1 MPVDMTSQFRNEA
14 WLDLQEVHSSL
25 NYLKEKLDKTGRKID
40 ATSSS
45 GPIQFNFPG
54 LPTSSTDVY
63 NEDRRAAACFD
74 AAALSTGDKRHRGN
88 LQNAKRRDF
97 HSGESPKRR
106 GSCDGQRTFVK
117 PVCINKEMLSW
128 DAFHRLPSRHDHF
141 ASASSAFALGDDK
154 DRFQVSSSL
163 RPSGHVRYRAGERVP
178 NDGALPGYENGTS
191 SGAMDKLRRVI
202 ERQRRAA
209 ERRTLRKVHAPLEC
223 DPVHRDSSRPRP
235 RLDVP
240 AAVPPPRS
248 EHVDSEH
255 VAIPLKIPE
264 NLVTAVPRKIHHAA
278 PMIFPSAAAD
288 LPMPQVEEDAS
299 EHRLRSAVP
308 DEDYVDDY
316 LEFLRMRI
324 EEKETES
331 AEKLSRIV
339 AAVPRS
345 VADAP
350 RVLADVPRFFAD
362 ASRVA
367 GDGWS
372 LEEARCID
380 QEADGRV
387 EQLVWKRKVVN
398 MPPPKEYRG
407 FSLVGGSPRARK
419 KKQQQRA
426 VAPKQS
432 APVVASSNPAVDAKS
447 TAGAPLEKDLA
458 RPAKKSAIT
467 PTSWKEGRDLA
478 LKKHGPVPSN
488 ADSKSSQHQ
497 SSKPLEDDVDSSE
510 GAASHLQGPSLEQ
523 NHATEPPGTM
533 SGLSARARAQSVK
546 RKAQLQ
552 AEAAERPSP
561 APKVRHYDAPAV
573 REFIAKQRRS
583 RQDDRRREQLGT
595 AQVVRAK
602 EERLEKLYALQRR
615 TARVSAQRGR
625 QRSRQQQEER
635 AFVEQFAERL
645 KSIPVRNGAASQP
658 WCEADDDALNDDDS
672 SPSDIASS
680 NVGDAAVRANSSTKP
695 PPRRDQEVQVSR
707 QCSVEKNDRQPVE
720 KPDSR
725 PVIGVS
731 SDHESG
737 SSSEC
742 PSRPFGFP
750 LQEVPELG
758 SRYEPTEQVRNL
770 GRLAVS
776 INNMIDEQMLRMGIP
791 NLPEMPPHQ
800 GNQNDEDLP
809 ARLRRLVSA
818 FDVADLDAIVA
829 EHSGATSS
837 NSEICGV
844 KEADAAEMARNFFR
858 AHVEELKKGQAA
870 KGRSDSKE
878 DTSEAPREV
887 VESGDVSM
895 IDKAVSAPSFNA
907 SRLFTLDEEPS
918 HHLMPDPNN
927 IASAWRKKNVK
938 AFLTSTR
945 LGGDSMLPSFGRSAD
960 LPLSPLKT
968 LREAKPSQRISEG
981 TSGELRTS
989 LLLEDSTTHSATR
1002 KSHRDSADHQGDIHR
1017 TVTTGPPAETMT
1029 AAQSRES
1036 EATHMTPPSVGVE
1049 SAKISRKGDV
1059 VPSTPASRDVSRGS
1073 VQEEK
1078 KSGLVSSSA
1087 ALPPL
1092 GAVGGACVPAVA
1104 APRKVNLDDDRAWIL
1119 LEAQAKAA
1127 LASAETARQLVQDR
1141 GPSMM
1146 ERRSEDLARLL
1157 TAGTVAAAS
1166 ALAASLATRGFGS
1179 YVHPSQN
1186 VEEKQPAA
1194 EDTLDGKL
1202 HTLSSASSTTAPGIT
1217 DEGSFESDD
1226 DKTST
1231 TRRTTTEES
1240 RSPPLT
1246 KDGADG
1252 GSGAPEALPT
1262 ELDNSKNGALS
1273 ESVSEELGALG
1284 LSDSSTDKRR
1294 EKPATPSKK
1303 RQPKNV
1309 VPLSADSSATE
1320 DSTGARMWSQSSAF
1334 DPLLLDKD
1342 LLSCSLTE
1350 RQSVPGREG
1359 DGAERPL
1366 ALLRLQERDLVE
1378 RARAELAW
1386 LEVLKRK
1393 CREGGLED
1401 RMPALRKKQRGI
1413 LIRLHQKRAELKALQ
1428 ARHLSQPSPQSK
1440 ASLDASSVPTRSV
1453 TEVPPDSFVS
1463 EPVEASSFLSD
1474 HGTDPTGEVSSK
1486 LEESEEVESKTL
1498 LQSSHASALE
1508 SGSVLELPEDST
1520 HLKLNASK
1528 RLLEERQQELQ
1539 GRRKNVQELLDW
1551 QKRLNAEE
1559 ASVRAL
1565 ERRALARLRAR
1576 AAKAPQG
1583 KTESVSV
1590 TPPPSNPPDTTSKQS
1605 DEGKGSETV
1614 DAAST
1619 EEDIAEETAAT
1630 APVTVTD
1637 SVPEEEMDEQ
1647 TSGDQQGTSTIESR
1661 VVASGSSFEAEVQ
1674 TETATKRS
1682 SSSRRSSPRS
1692 HDRPSSRALSSGRT
1706 AAALLLK
1713 RPLVPRMRGPKDSG
1727 SGSEDSF
1734 NVSLSET
1741 ASDQSDI
1748 EVRILALSEE
1758 LKKRQLEAVQ
1768 LRKEQR
1774 RRRTEFLREKE
1785 ESLKR
1790 HIEVYDTLIQ
1800 QAKEELEKEL
1810 DLAQHDKSVCVK
1822 PQIKKP
1828 RAAEQRKHRIP
1839 QLSPDSSLP
1848 APPLV
1853 PQAKSSKPKTES
1865 PQETSSN
1872 SSSTKAVSEGEVPTE
1887 VPSSEIID
1895 AASSIEE
1902 RSHDDA
1908 ASAIEDDSKAAVS
1921 EEISERVSEEIQEA
1935 SFQEEESLR
1944 GQATDASTS
1953 SAQGTSTKTLSAKE
1967 RGVSVRSEKSDDVSE
1982 DTGPEGVP
1990 SSANKTDASSSHRT
2004 EPPLSAKDLNES
2016 SVEDTPK
2023 SSLDAIEEDVR
2034 SSTAAHESSIK
2045 DVEASMIAAENT
2057 IVPVTT
2063 PEAEAEAQLEDDFD
2077 AVESFAEYSEEIV
2090 RSTFLDDS
2098 SKRVVED
2105 DADQDEQVEMAVES
2119 IWSCLLDD
2127 TAYVFREALLGA
2139 KVSHEAQR
2147 SEVIRKEGDGENASR
2162 HFSSS
2167 TEKTE
2172 NEGKVSLG
2180 DFDEEKGVLVSQCSE
2195 DGGATAGAKT
2205 ETVKQGDQWD
2215 GSELNS
2221 IAEKLVSDA
2230 IRCVLAVAREKGML
2244 ASGEVARVSDV
2255 SRKVS
2260 VILASIE
2267 EKRNSREMR
2276 KPQDH
2281 MVLATDLDEDE
2292 VAWKDAPAVFLALD
2306 KESPP
2311 EKSGKELCSRA
2322 VQAEDCFLSTTS
2334 EQDWFDDDFGLGSGD
2349 QVFAY
2354 QRCIPNKPPPP
2365 YSPPKGGL
2373 ASRMPQE
2380 PPWSV
2385 PRTEAD
2391 IAAVVRKAAAVVYE
2405 AAALG
2410 VDVEALRWDAGDLD
2424 EDVPASGVSPESGVE
2439 AESRRCYA
2447 EFLFDL
2453 TKELAQDMFC
2463 IGPSEVFPPWQR
2475 GVRLRRRRPL
2485 PASRDDFVAALEK
2498 RVLSERGFGRGDT
2511 GTSKWDA
2518 SRGANFVDAL
2528 LHREVCEEEPE
2539 WVDYS
2544 REEVAVKDQVAD
2556 AIFLLLVDDTL
2567 EELKSLWNGAR

>member
-1 MPVDMTSQFRNEA
+1 
-14 WLDLQEVHSSL
+14 
-25 NYLKEKLDKTGRKID
+25 
-40 ATSSS
+40 
-45 GPIQFNFPG
+45 
-54 LPTSSTDVY
+54 
-63 NEDRRAAACFD
+63 
-74 AAALSTGDKRHRGN
+74 
-88 LQNAKRRDF
+88 
-97 HSGESPKRR
+97 
-106 GSCDGQRTFVK
+106 
-117 PVCINKEMLSW
+117 
-128 DAFHRLPSRHDHF
+128 
-141 ASASSAFALGDDK
+141 
-154 DRFQVSSSL
+154 
-163 RPSGHVRYRAGERVP
+163 
-178 NDGALPGYENGTS
+178 
-191 SGAMDKLRRVI
+191 
-202 ERQRRAA
+202 
-209 ERRTLRKVHAPLEC
+209 
-223 DPVHRDSSRPRP
+223 
-235 RLDVP
+235 
-240 AAVPPPRS
+240 
-248 EHVDSEH
+248 
-255 VAIPLKIPE
+255 
-264 NLVTAVPRKIHHAA
+264 
-278 PMIFPSAAAD
+278 
-288 LPMPQVEEDAS
+288 
-299 EHRLRSAVP
+299 
-308 DEDYVDDY
+308 
-316 LEFLRMRI
+316 
-324 EEKETES
+324 
-331 AEKLSRIV
+331 
-339 AAVPRS
+339 
-345 VADAP
+345 
-350 RVLADVPRFFAD
+350 
-362 ASRVA
+362 
-367 GDGWS
+367 
-372 LEEARCID
+372 
-380 QEADGRV
+380 
-387 EQLVWKRKVVN
+387 
-398 MPPPKEYRG
+398 
-407 FSLVGGSPRARK
+407 
-419 KKQQQRA
+419 
-426 VAPKQS
+426 
-432 APVVASSNPAVDAKS
+432 
-447 TAGAPLEKDLA
+447 
-458 RPAKKSAIT
+458 
-467 PTSWKEGRDLA
+467 
-478 LKKHGPVPSN
+478 
-488 ADSKSSQHQ
+488 
-497 SSKPLEDDVDSSE
+497 
-510 GAASHLQGPSLEQ
+510 
-523 NHATEPPGTM
+523 
-533 SGLSARARAQSVK
+533 
-546 RKAQLQ
+546 
-552 AEAAERPSP
+552 
-561 APKVRHYDAPAV
+561 
-573 REFIAKQRRS
+573 
-583 RQDDRRREQLGT
+583 
-595 AQVVRAK
+595 
-602 EERLEKLYALQRR
+602 
-615 TARVSAQRGR
+615 
-625 QRSRQQQEER
+625 
-635 AFVEQFAERL
+635 
-645 KSIPVRNGAASQP
+645 
-658 WCEADDDALNDDDS
+658 
-672 SPSDIASS
+672 
-680 NVGDAAVRANSSTKP
+680 
-695 PPRRDQEVQVSR
+695 
-707 QCSVEKNDRQPVE
+707 
-720 KPDSR
+720 
-725 PVIGVS
+725 
-731 SDHESG
+731 
-737 SSSEC
+737 
-742 PSRPFGFP
+742 
-750 LQEVPELG
+750 
-758 SRYEPTEQVRNL
+758 
-770 GRLAVS
+770 
-776 INNMIDEQMLRMGIP
+776 
-791 NLPEMPPHQ
+791 
-800 GNQNDEDLP
+800 
-809 ARLRRLVSA
+809 
-818 FDVADLDAIVA
+818 
-829 EHSGATSS
+829 
-837 NSEICGV
+837 
-844 KEADAAEMARNFFR
+844 
-858 AHVEELKKGQAA
+858 
-870 KGRSDSKE
+870 
-878 DTSEAPREV
+878 
-887 VESGDVSM
+887 
-895 IDKAVSAPSFNA
+895 
-907 SRLFTLDEEPS
+907 
-918 HHLMPDPNN
+918 MPDPNN

-968 LREAKPSQRISEG
+968 LREAGPSQRISEG

-989 LLLEDSTTHSATR
+989 LLLEDSTAHGATR
-1002 KSHRDSADHQGDIHR
+1002 KSHRDSAGRQGDVHR
-1017 TVTTGPPAETMT
+1017 TVTAGPPAKTMT

-1036 EATHMTPPSVGVE
+1036 EATHVTPPSVGVE
-1049 SAKISRKGDV
+1049 SAKTSQEGDV
-1059 VPSTPASRDVSRGS
+1059 VPSTSASRDVSRGS

-1078 KSGLVSSSA
+1078 KTGLVSSSA
-1087 ALPPL
+1087 ALPHL

-1186 VEEKQPAA
+1186 VEEKRPAA
-1194 EDTLDGKL
+1194 EDTLDGKP

-1246 KDGADG
+1246 KDGADV
-1252 GSGAPEALPT
+1252 GSGAPEAPPT
-1262 ELDNSKNGALS
+1262 ELDNSKDGALS

-1284 LSDSSTDKRR
+1284 LSDSSTDKRK
-1294 EKPATPSKK
+1294 EKPPTPSKK

-1393 CREGGLED
+1393 CREGGSED

-1428 ARHLSQPSPQSK
+1428 ARHLSQPPPQSK

-1463 EPVEASSFLSD
+1463 GECRLPGSHIGTWVSSSFFSD

-1486 LEESEEVESKTL
+1486 LEDKTL

-1630 APVTVTD
+1630 APVTVTE

-1674 TETATKRS
+1674 TETTTKRS

-1692 HDRPSSRALSSGRT
+1692 HDRPPSRALSSGRT

-1848 APPLV
+1848 VPPLV
-1853 PQAKSSKPKTES
+1853 SQAKSSKPKAES

-1872 SSSTKAVSEGEVPTE
+1872 SSSTKAVSGREVPTE

-1902 RSHDDA
+1902 RSHDDT
-1908 ASAIEDDSKAAVS
+1908 ASAIEDNSKAAVS

-1935 SFQEEESLR
+1935 SFQEEDSLR
-1944 GQATDASTS
+1944 GQATDTSAS

-1967 RGVSVRSEKSDDVSE
+1967 RGVSFRSEKSDEISE
-1982 DTGPEGVP
+1982 DTASEGVP

-2016 SVEDTPK
+2016 SVEDAPK

-2034 SSTAAHESSIK
+2034 SSTVAHESSVK
-2045 DVEASMIAAENT
+2045 DVEASSIAAENT
-2057 IVPVTT
+2057 IAPVT
-2063 PEAEAEAQLEDDFD
+2063 PHEAKAEVQPEDDFD

-2098 SKRVVED
+2098 SKQVVED
-2105 DADQDEQVEMAVES
+2105 DADQDEQVETAVES

-2127 TAYVFREALLGA
+2127 TAHVFREALLGT
-2139 KVSHEAQR
+2139 KDNHEARRPDGVQ
-2147 SEVIRKEGDGENASR
+2147 KEGDGENASR
-2162 HFSSS
+2162 QFGGS

-2172 NEGKVSLG
+2172 HEGKVSLG
-2180 DFDEEKGVLVSQCSE
+2180 DFDEEQGVLVSQCSE
-2195 DGGATAGAKT
+2195 DGSAPAGEAT
-2205 ETVKQGDQWD
+2205 ETAKQGDQWD

-2230 IRCVLAVAREKGML
+2230 ICCVLAVAKEKGML
-2244 ASGEVARVSDV
+2244 ASGEVSRMSDV

-2306 KESPP
+2306 RESPP

-2391 IAAVVRKAAAVVYE
+2391 IAAAVRKAAALVYE

-2410 VDVEALRWDAGDLD
+2410 EDVEALRCDTDDLD
-2424 EDVPASGVSPESGVE
+2424 EDVPASGASPESGVE

-2463 IGPSEVFPPWQR
+2463 ISPSEVSPPWQR

-2485 PASRDDFVAALEK
+2485 PTSRDDFVAALEK
-2498 RVLSERGFGRGDT
+2498 RVLSERGFGRGDM

>member
-1 MPVDMTSQFRNEA
+1 MTSQFRNEA

-552 AEAAERPSP
+552 AEAAERPTP

-800 GNQNDEDLP
+800 GEFP
-809 ARLRRLVSA
+809 
-818 FDVADLDAIVA
+818 
-829 EHSGATSS
+829 
-837 NSEICGV
+837 CGLY
-844 KEADAAEMARNFFR
+844 
-858 AHVEELKKGQAA
+858 LK
-870 KGRSDSKE
+870 RILKE

-1226 DKTST
+1226 EKTST

-1463 EPVEASSFLSD
+1463 E
-1474 HGTDPTGEVSSK
+1474 
-1486 LEESEEVESKTL
+1486 
-1498 LQSSHASALE
+1498 
-1508 SGSVLELPEDST
+1508 LPEDST

-1528 RLLEERQQELQ
+1528 R
-1539 GRRKNVQELLDW
+1539 
-1551 QKRLNAEE
+1551 
-1559 ASVRAL
+1559 
-1565 ERRALARLRAR
+1565 
-1576 AAKAPQG
+1576 
-1583 KTESVSV
+1583 
-1590 TPPPSNPPDTTSKQS
+1590 
-1605 DEGKGSETV
+1605 
-1614 DAAST
+1614 
-1619 EEDIAEETAAT
+1619 
-1630 APVTVTD
+1630 
-1637 SVPEEEMDEQ
+1637 
-1647 TSGDQQGTSTIESR
+1647 
-1661 VVASGSSFEAEVQ
+1661 
-1674 TETATKRS
+1674 
-1682 SSSRRSSPRS
+1682 
-1692 HDRPSSRALSSGRT
+1692 
-1706 AAALLLK
+1706 
-1713 RPLVPRMRGPKDSG
+1713 
-1727 SGSEDSF
+1727 
-1734 NVSLSET
+1734 
-1741 ASDQSDI
+1741 
-1748 EVRILALSEE
+1748 
-1758 LKKRQLEAVQ
+1758 
-1768 LRKEQR
+1768 
-1774 RRRTEFLREKE
+1774 
-1785 ESLKR
+1785 
-1790 HIEVYDTLIQ
+1790 
-1800 QAKEELEKEL
+1800 
-1810 DLAQHDKSVCVK
+1810 
-1822 PQIKKP
+1822 
-1828 RAAEQRKHRIP
+1828 
-1839 QLSPDSSLP
+1839 
-1848 APPLV
+1848 
-1853 PQAKSSKPKTES
+1853 
-1865 PQETSSN
+1865 
-1872 SSSTKAVSEGEVPTE
+1872 
-1887 VPSSEIID
+1887 
-1895 AASSIEE
+1895 
-1902 RSHDDA
+1902 
-1908 ASAIEDDSKAAVS
+1908 
-1921 EEISERVSEEIQEA
+1921 
-1935 SFQEEESLR
+1935 
-1944 GQATDASTS
+1944 
-1953 SAQGTSTKTLSAKE
+1953 
-1967 RGVSVRSEKSDDVSE
+1967 
-1982 DTGPEGVP
+1982 
-1990 SSANKTDASSSHRT
+1990 
-2004 EPPLSAKDLNES
+2004 
-2016 SVEDTPK
+2016 
-2023 SSLDAIEEDVR
+2023 
-2034 SSTAAHESSIK
+2034 
-2045 DVEASMIAAENT
+2045 
-2057 IVPVTT
+2057 
-2063 PEAEAEAQLEDDFD
+2063 
-2077 AVESFAEYSEEIV
+2077 
-2090 RSTFLDDS
+2090 
-2098 SKRVVED
+2098 
-2105 DADQDEQVEMAVES
+2105 
-2119 IWSCLLDD
+2119 
-2127 TAYVFREALLGA
+2127 
-2139 KVSHEAQR
+2139 
-2147 SEVIRKEGDGENASR
+2147 
-2162 HFSSS
+2162 
-2167 TEKTE
+2167 
-2172 NEGKVSLG
+2172 
-2180 DFDEEKGVLVSQCSE
+2180 
-2195 DGGATAGAKT
+2195 
-2205 ETVKQGDQWD
+2205 
-2215 GSELNS
+2215 
-2221 IAEKLVSDA
+2221 
-2230 IRCVLAVAREKGML
+2230 
-2244 ASGEVARVSDV
+2244 
-2255 SRKVS
+2255 
-2260 VILASIE
+2260 
-2267 EKRNSREMR
+2267 
-2276 KPQDH
+2276 
-2281 MVLATDLDEDE
+2281 
-2292 VAWKDAPAVFLALD
+2292 
-2306 KESPP
+2306 
-2311 EKSGKELCSRA
+2311 
-2322 VQAEDCFLSTTS
+2322 
-2334 EQDWFDDDFGLGSGD
+2334 
-2349 QVFAY
+2349 
-2354 QRCIPNKPPPP
+2354 
-2365 YSPPKGGL
+2365 
-2373 ASRMPQE
+2373 
-2380 PPWSV
+2380 
-2385 PRTEAD
+2385 
-2391 IAAVVRKAAAVVYE
+2391 
-2405 AAALG
+2405 
-2410 VDVEALRWDAGDLD
+2410 
-2424 EDVPASGVSPESGVE
+2424 
-2439 AESRRCYA
+2439 
-2447 EFLFDL
+2447 
-2453 TKELAQDMFC
+2453 
-2463 IGPSEVFPPWQR
+2463 
-2475 GVRLRRRRPL
+2475 
-2485 PASRDDFVAALEK
+2485 
-2498 RVLSERGFGRGDT
+2498 
-2511 GTSKWDA
+2511 
-2518 SRGANFVDAL
+2518 
-2528 LHREVCEEEPE
+2528 
-2539 WVDYS
+2539 
-2544 REEVAVKDQVAD
+2544 
-2556 AIFLLLVDDTL
+2556 
-2567 EELKSLWNGAR
+2567 